1 MKKISELKF
10 INRNIRELP
19 LDAKAFI
26 GESRTVVDAIF
37 ARTAIQPLQVPKMVA
52 YCAEALELL
61 GVDTKKYTEEAELVS
76 DVEKYLGGN
85 EVIPNSGCI
94 PYAQAYCGHQ
104 FGSFAGQLGDGA
116 SMYLGEVEAETQTG
130 AEISV
135 VELTLKGAGK
145 TPFSRT
151 ADGRKVLRSS
161 VREFLGS
168 EAMHFLGIPTTR
180 SASLVTSSSVVQRD
194 PYYDGRVADE
204 PCAVI
209 TRIAASFFRFGS
221 FELFRQPESAHDRGG
236 PSAGNDALKTA
247 LLDHVIKL
255 MPSVSGIEN
264 AQLRYQAFF
273 RESVRLTA
281 LLAAKW
287 EAVGF
292 VHGVLNTDNMSVLG
306 LTIDYGPFAWM
317 EHMDPD
323 FTPNGSD
330 GSARY
335 SYSQQAVR
343 MKWNLFK
350 LAEAL
355 QSLVDSDSVSGKGI
369 VQDNFDTIY
378 KSEYLRILRCKLGL
392 FSEHQRDEELIAEL
406 SRTMSDCGTDFTNTF
421 RAFTVYHETISEA
434 PQGCATSSPT
444 RAADV
449 LVDRLVERSAA
460 PSEIVAAL
468 KRKLRVHRLTMH
480 PRQIVLLWEML
491 ETQPEQVCEMFG
503 GAPLDVVT
511 EEIGN
516 AKANLER
523 LSFCTA
529 EIKRIEAASSPS
541 SKAAADREKWE
552 AWIAKY
558 LNRIACDGKANTQ
571 IEAVDLERRVRLM
584 RANNPTF
591 ILRNW
596 ALQDAAAAAERSDFS
611 QVRTLLQMIKTPYD
625 PKFCTFNNESN
636 LPKEQKKFV
645 TKSPVWAAGVLCT
658 CSS

>member
-1 MKKISELKF
+1 MKKISDLKF
-10 INRNIRELP
+10 INRNFLELP
-19 LDAKAFI
+19 LDAKAFL
-26 GESRTVVDAIF
+26 GESRTVVNAIF
-37 ARTAIQPLQVPKMVA
+37 ARTNIQPLKVPKMVA

-61 GVDTKKYTEEAELVS
+61 GVDTKEYTEDDLAHE
-76 DVEKYLGGN
+76 VEKYLGGN
-85 EVIPNSGCI
+85 ELIPNSGCT

-116 SMYLGEVEAETQTG
+116 SMYLGEVEVVAKAAGEP
-130 AEISV
+130 SV
-135 VELTLKGAGK
+135 LELTLKGAGK

-168 EAMHFLGIPTTR
+168 EAMHSLGIPTTR
-180 SASLVTSSSVVQRD
+180 SASLVTSSSTVQRD
-194 PYYDGRVADE
+194 PFYDGRVADE

-209 TRIAASFFRFGS
+209 TRIAPSFFRFGS
-221 FELFRQPESAHDRGG
+221 FELFRKPESAHDRGG
-236 PSAGNDALKTA
+236 PSAGNEALKA
-247 LLDHVIKL
+247 QLLDHVITL
-255 MPSVSGIEN
+255 IPSVSGVAN
-264 AQLRYQAFF
+264 TQLRYQAYI
-273 RESVRLTA
+273 RESVSLTA

-335 SYSQQAVR
+335 SYSQQAMR

-355 QSLVDSDSVSGKGI
+355 RSLADSDSVTGKDI
-369 VQDNFDTIY
+369 VRDNFDTIY
-378 KSEYLRILRCKLGL
+378 KNEYLRILRCKLGL
-392 FSEHQRDEELIAEL
+392 FSERSEDEGLVADL
-406 SRTMSDCGTDFTNTF
+406 FRTMSECSTDFTDTF
-421 RAFTVYHETISEA
+421 RALTLYHETISEA
-434 PQGCATSSPT
+434 PEGSVTSSPT
-444 RAADV
+444 RGADL
-449 LVDRLVERSAA
+449 LVDRLVERSAT
-460 PSEIVAAL
+460 PSEIIAAM
-468 KRKLRVHRLTMH
+468 KRKLLIHRLTMH
-480 PRQIVLLWEML
+480 PQQIMLLCEML
-491 ETQPEQVCEMFG
+491 ETKPEEVCEMFG

-516 AKANLER
+516 ARANLER
-523 LSFCTA
+523 LSFCSA
-529 EIKRIEAASSPS
+529 EIKRIETASSPS
-541 SKAAADREKWE
+541 SKAAADRNKWE
-552 AWIAKY
+552 AWTTKY
-558 LNRIACDGKANTQ
+558 LNRIASDAKPNTQ
-571 IEAVDLERRVRLM
+571 IEEIALQRRVLLM
-584 RANNPTF
+584 RTNNPTF

-596 ALQDAAAAAERSDFS
+596 ALQDAATAAERADFS

-625 PKFCTFNNESN
+625 PKFCTFTNRPS

-645 TKSPVWAAGVLCT
+645 SKAPVWAAGVLCT